1 VQQSVTLRSI
11 DRVPQKNCDWMKPEN
26 QKLQKLALRLFEY
39 EATKSAN
46 ADEPVKAIESCC
58 QRLHDRLDRLIGPGG
73 FRAILYRALY
83 LAKKKYA
90 WLEGVGIEDYPGCEF
105 KDLREAVKGKKP
117 ATVNDA
123 CTLILANV
131 IWLLVTFIGEDI
143 TFGLIQEAWPDVRT
157 DIAASNSK
165 EAKLD
170 E

>member
-1 VQQSVTLRSI
+1 
-11 DRVPQKNCDWMKPEN
+11 M
-26 QKLQKLALRLFEY
+26 FEH
-39 EATKSAN
+39 EASESGTP
-46 ADEPVKAIESCC
+46 DDPVKAIEFCC

-73 FRAILYRALY
+73 FRALLNRALY

-117 ATVNDA
+117 ADVNEA

-143 TFGLIQEAWPDVRT
+143 TIGLIQEAWPDVRT
-157 DIAASNSK
+157 DIAASSSK
-165 EAKLD
+165 EAN
-170 E
+170 

>member
-1 VQQSVTLRSI
+1 
-11 DRVPQKNCDWMKPEN
+11 MKPGN
-26 QKLQKLALRLFEY
+26 PKLQKLALSLFER
-39 EATKSAN
+39 EATKSGSP
-46 ADEPVKAIESCC
+46 DEPVKAIELCC
-58 QRLHDRLDRLIGPGG
+58 QRLHDRLDRLIGAGG
-73 FRAILYRALY
+73 FRALLNRALS

-117 ATVNDA
+117 GTVNEA

-143 TFGLIQEAWPDVRT
+143 TIGLIQEAWPDVRAEIT
-157 DIAASNSK
+157 ASSSE